1 MVRNMNIEKNAA
13 PVAVFVYNR
22 LEHTK
27 RLFESL
33 KKNKYAD
40 YSDVYIFSDGAK
52 SSKDQSVYN
61 KNKIQVAQVRDYISK
76 IKGFKNVYI
85 TYREKNYG
93 LAKNIISGVTD
104 VLTKSNKIIVLEDD
118 LVVSSAFLVYM
129 NLALDRYEHEER
141 VYSVSGYSYIN
152 KRFIKNRMPETFFL
166 PVTCSWAWGTWK
178 SCWLQFDFKAE
189 GWQSVFDSRM
199 ERKRFDFGDSVD
211 YSIMLKEQM
220 ENDIDSWA
228 VRWYWTVYKNNGLT
242 LYPLHSYADNRGFD
256 GSGIHTKDRKP
267 GGMQLS
273 LNEKER
279 VRFPKQLCADKGTLK
294 ASKMS
299 LSGGRVR
306 RNFYKIRSAA
316 AWAVKRLLLLR

>member
-52 SSKDQSVYN
+52 NSKDQSVYN

-152 KRFIKNRMPETFFL
+152 KRFIKNRMPETFFCRL
-166 PVTCSWAWGTWK
+166 HVHGHGVPGKAAGFSLILKQKAGSLYLTAVWK
-178 SCWLQFDFKAE
+178 EKGLILEIQLIIQSC
-189 GWQSVFDSRM
+189 
-199 ERKRFDFGDSVD
+199 
-211 YSIMLKEQM
+211 
-220 ENDIDSWA
+220 
-228 VRWYWTVYKNNGLT
+228 
-242 LYPLHSYADNRGFD
+242 
-256 GSGIHTKDRKP
+256 
-267 GGMQLS
+267 
-273 LNEKER
+273 
-279 VRFPKQLCADKGTLK
+279 
-294 ASKMS
+294 
-299 LSGGRVR
+299 
-306 RNFYKIRSAA
+306 
-316 AWAVKRLLLLR
+316 